1 DNPVPGKEFEFLVG
15 NDEDKAVA
23 LDVARE
29 SIVLLKNNE
38 SVLPLAKEASVFLTG
53 HSADNVGY
61 QCGGWSIAWQGYSG
75 NEMFLNGISVRQ
87 GFEDLVGNDSFTYFN
102 GLYEN
107 GTYSEADLAKAV
119 KLASQHEYTIAVIGE
134 KQYTEK
140 PGDIDDL
147 ALPEGQVKYVEA
159 LAATGTKV
167 ILVLFEGRPRLL
179 GSLPDTASAIID
191 GLMPCEMGGQAMA
204 EIIYGDVNPSGRLP
218 ITYPKDPANVAI
230 PYYHRVSTQCAYDHC
245 WMQWDFGTGL
255 SYTEFNYSAVS
266 LDNTNLSSADST
278 VTATVTV
285 TNVGTRAGKETV
297 MLFLTQPFRTISVP
311 EVKMLKKFKKI
322 ELQPGE
328 SQEVSFKLTE
338 DDWSVYDPQIGKG
351 FKKITED
358 SDYVVA
364 IKPDT
369 WCNVYKNITHPL
381 CAVFNIDT
389 GRDIF
394 GLPTSIANATDT
406 NAPVHDPI
414 TAQPVATGVGAGTV
428 EAGNY

>member
-1 DNPVPGKEFEFLVG
+1 
-15 NDEDKAVA
+15 
-23 LDVARE
+23 
-29 SIVLLKNNE
+29 
-38 SVLPLAKEASVFLTG
+38 
-53 HSADNVGY
+53 
-61 QCGGWSIAWQGYSG
+61 
-75 NEMFLNGISVRQ
+75 MFLNGISVRQ
-87 GFEDLVGNDSFTYFN
+87 GFEDLVGNNSFTYFN

-119 KLASQHEYTIAVIGE
+119 ELAGQHEYTIAVIGE

-147 ALPEGQVKYVEA
+147 ALPPGQIEYVEA

-167 ILVLFEGRPRLL
+167 IIVLFEGRPRLL

-191 GLMPCEMGGQAMA
+191 GLLPCELGGKAMA

-218 ITYPKDPANVAI
+218 ISYPKDPANVAI
-230 PYYHRVSTQCAYDHC
+230 PYYHRVNTQCAYDHC
-245 WMQWDFGTGL
+245 WMQWDFGAGL

-266 LDNTNLSSADST
+266 LDSTTITNADAFT

-297 MLFLTQPFRTISVP
+297 MLFLTQPYRTISVP

-328 SQEVSFKLTE
+328 SQDVSFTLTA
-338 DDWSVYDPQIGKG
+338 DDWSVYDPQIGNG
-351 FKKITED
+351 FKKVTED
-358 SDYVVA
+358 SNYVVA

-369 WCNVYKNITHPL
+369 WCNVYKNITNPL
-381 CAVFNIDT
+381 CAVFKIDT
-389 GRDIF
+389 GRDNF
-394 GLPTSIANATDT
+394 GLPPPVANVTGTD
-406 NAPVHDPI
+406 APVLQG
-414 TAQPVATGVGAGTV
+414 TVAIPGTTEPPADEAGAGTV

>member
-1 DNPVPGKEFEFLVG
+1 MLVGYPQYETRLRESAKRVVKTKLKLGLYENPVPGEEFELLVG

-23 LDVARE
+23 LDLARE

-53 HSADNVGY
+53 HSADNVGH

-75 NEMFLNGISVRQ
+75 NEMFPNGVSVRQ
-87 GFEDLVGNDSFTYFN
+87 GFEDLVGNNSFAYFN

-119 KLASQHEYTIAVIGE
+119 ELASQHEYTIAVIGE

-147 ALPEGQVKYVEA
+147 ALPAGQIEYVEA

-167 ILVLFEGRPRLL
+167 IIVLFEGRPRLL

-191 GLMPCEMGGQAMA
+191 GLLPCELGGQAMA
-204 EIIYGDVNPSGRLP
+204 EIIYGDVNPSG
-218 ITYPKDPANVAI
+218 
-230 PYYHRVSTQCAYDHC
+230 
-245 WMQWDFGTGL
+245 
-255 SYTEFNYSAVS
+255 YTEFNYSAVS
-266 LDNTNLSSADST
+266 LDTTTITSADAT

-297 MLFLTQPFRTISVP
+297 MLFLTQPYRTISVP

-328 SQEVSFKLTE
+328 SQDVSFVLTA
-338 DDWSVYDPQIGKG
+338 DDWSVYDPQIGSG

-358 SDYVVA
+358 SNYVVA

-369 WCNVYKNITHPL
+369 WCNVYKNITNPL
-381 CAVFNIDT
+381 CAVFTIDT
-389 GRDIF
+389 GRDNF
-394 GLPTSIANATDT
+394 GLPPPVANITGMD
-406 NAPVHDPI
+406 APVLEG
-414 TAQPVATGVGAGTV
+414 PVSIPTTIEPPADEAGAGTV